1 MHNAASQV
9 VSYYWLIAAVCGV
22 AAPWA
27 LYRSLLS
34 VRRDRLVED
43 TPLVKI
49 RSAAQGYV
57 KLSGRAACAPAAALT
72 APLTSRPC
80 VWWRYSIEHRIRNSK
95 GESRWESV
103 DSGTSIDLFALA
115 DGDGECL
122 VGPAAAEVTPTTHDV
137 WYGALSRPSGPPQ
150 KSGGMLQVGDYRYTE
165 SLLSEGDRLCVL
177 GELRSHSEIGS
188 ADANAAALLKQW
200 KLDQKTLVARFD
212 QNHDGRIDA
221 AEWEAARQAAVNE
234 AKSQN
239 LSAPITR
246 MSVIGQPGGS
256 EPFLIAAM
264 DDAHI
269 VRREKLHAGLFF
281 GLGLVCAGLCAWGIE
296 HAQAASAA
304 SASHGYSGVRF
315 LIMAG
320 AALGP
325 SLVVFASRFLRRAA

>member
-1 MHNAASQV
+1 MHGAGSQV
-9 VSYYWLIAAVCGV
+9 ISYYWLIAGVCGL

-57 KLSGRAACAPAAALT
+57 KLSGRAGCAADSALS

-80 VWWRYSIEHRIRNSK
+80 VWWRYSIERKVRNSK
-95 GESRWESV
+95 GETHWEPL

-115 DGDGECL
+115 DADAECL

-137 WYGALSRPSGPPQ
+137 WYGELARPSGLPRNTN
-150 KSGGMLQVGDYRYTE
+150 SMLQVGSYRYTE
-165 SLLSEGDRLCVL
+165 SLLSPGDRLCVL
-177 GELRSHSEIGS
+177 GELRSHSEIGG

-200 KLDQKTLVARFD
+200 KLDQKTLLARFD
-212 QNHDGRIDA
+212 KNHDGRIDA
-221 AEWEAARQAAVNE
+221 AEWDAARQEAVSE
-234 AKSQN
+234 SRSQS

-246 MSVIGQPGGS
+246 MSVIGQPAGA

-264 DDAHI
+264 DDVHL
-269 VRREKLHAGLFF
+269 VRREKLHAALFF
-281 GLGLVCAGLCAWGIE
+281 VLGLGCAGICAWGIE
-296 HAQAASAA
+296 HAHAASTALA
-304 SASHGYSGVRF
+304 SSTSKNPPFMVMV
-315 LIMAG
+315 LV
-320 AALGP
+320 ALGP
-325 SLVVFASRFLRRAA
+325 GIVVFASRLWGRAA

>member
-1 MHNAASQV
+1 MHNAGSQLV
-9 VSYYWLIAAVCGV
+9 NYYWLIAGACGV

-57 KLSGRAACAPAAALT
+57 KLSGRATCAADSGLT

-103 DSGTSIDLFALA
+103 DSGTSVDLFALA
-115 DGDGECL
+115 DEDAECL
-122 VGPAAAEVTPTTHDV
+122 VGPAAAEITPTTHDV
-137 WYGALSRPSGPPQ
+137 WYGELARPSGPPR
-150 KSGGMLQVGDYRYTE
+150 KSNSMLQVGDYRYTE
-165 SLLSEGDRLCVL
+165 SLLSVGDRLCVL
-177 GELRSHSEIGS
+177 GCLRSHSEVGS

-221 AEWEAARQAAVNE
+221 VEWEAARQAAVNE
-234 AKSQN
+234 AKSQT
-239 LSAPITR
+239 LTAPITR

-264 DDAHI
+264 DDVHL
-269 VRREKLHAGLFF
+269 VRREKLHAALFF
-281 GLGLVCAGLCAWGIE
+281 GLGLLCAGLCAWGIE
-296 HAQAASAA
+296 HARAASAA
-304 SASHGYSGVRF
+304 LANGYIDRRF
-315 LIMAG
+315 LIMAM